1 MKKPFEIYILC
12 FLLLFLSLGALYGGG
27 SLIISPDGSLLQMDK
42 SWLDL
47 IPFSNFLV
55 PGIILFAL
63 LGIFPLVALI
73 GLFILKNNRLFSSI
87 NIYKDK
93 SWGWTFSLYAGI
105 ICLFWIIIQQ
115 LVAEYLILQSIM
127 AANGLLI
134 IITSLLPR
142 VQKYYT
148 KNNF

>member
-47 IPFSNFLV
+47 IPFPSFLI
-55 PGIILFAL
+55 PGIILFTL
-63 LGIFPLVALI
+63 LGVFPLVAMI
-73 GLFILKNNRLFSSI
+73 GIFYRKSNRIFNFI
-87 NIYKDK
+87 NIYPDK
-93 SWGWTFSLYAGI
+93 SWGWTFSLYTGI

-115 LVAEYLILQSIM
+115 LVSEYFVLQPIM

-134 IITSLLPR
+134 IIASLMPR
-142 VQKYYT
+142 VQKNCT
-148 KNNF
+148 RNNF